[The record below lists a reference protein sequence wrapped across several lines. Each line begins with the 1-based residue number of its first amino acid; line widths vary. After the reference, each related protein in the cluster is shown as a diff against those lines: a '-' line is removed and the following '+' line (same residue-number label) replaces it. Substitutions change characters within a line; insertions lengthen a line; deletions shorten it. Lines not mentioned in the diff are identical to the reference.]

1 MNYNTVKK
9 REPNF
14 FHQWCETLIKSY
26 DYCFNQ
32 FQSKGNLCKIFKLRK
47 GSKLKKKNTKQ
58 LLSFLF
64 LLHKLQMWQFRKFQN
79 SHNSPWFTFTVRDM
93 CLHCLHISF
102 VVQTKHVSST
112 VIYHSVSLQINKKY
126 CFTFTCPKFYFQLFL
141 HKTQRYTKAC
151 VSSHK

>member
-1 MNYNTVKK
+1 MIIVSIN
-9 REPNF
+9 
-14 FHQWCETLIKSY
+14 
-26 DYCFNQ
+26 FNQ
-32 FQSKGNLCKIFKLRK
+32 KAICAKYLSSEKG
-47 GSKLKKKNTKQ
+47 GSWKKTKTKQ

-141 HKTQRYTKAC
+141 HKTQRYNKAC